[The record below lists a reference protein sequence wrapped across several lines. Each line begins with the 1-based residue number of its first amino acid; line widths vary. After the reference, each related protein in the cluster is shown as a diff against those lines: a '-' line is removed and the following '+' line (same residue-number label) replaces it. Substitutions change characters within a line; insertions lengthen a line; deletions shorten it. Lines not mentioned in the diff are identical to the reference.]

1 MCIETISRVLSAL
14 VQEITKIEK
23 SFKDPKFM
31 ELLADYAKDM
41 ADPEVMHS
49 ACRFIPHVHSGLLT
63 VQLGRL
69 YWHTAF
75 LNFVHV

>member
-1 MCIETISRVLSAL
+1 MVLSEL
-14 VQEITKIEK
+14 MQEITKIEK

-49 ACRFIPHVHSGLLT
+49 ACHLYPMHSFRDAESSAL
-63 VQLGRL
+63 
-69 YWHTAF
+69 
-75 LNFVHV
+75 

>member
-1 MCIETISRVLSAL
+1 MLSRSSAIFL
-14 VQEITKIEK
+14 TELLQEITKIEK

-49 ACRFIPHVHSGLLT
+49 AR
-63 VQLGRL
+63 RL
-69 YWHTAF
+69 YPMHSR
-75 LNFVHV
+75 